1 MGISHHLNLPV
12 SQRGVIQKL
21 FIATGPTVPFFS
33 QCYSNFVLNF
43 CQIPQALRIGIAA
56 TYQVELTQ
64 GEIIPLGSALQQ
76 SLKEE
81 IQSVIFTALLK
92 ACDT

>member
-1 MGISHHLNLPV
+1 MGLSHCLNLPA

-21 FIATGPTVPFFS
+21 LVVTGPTVPFFS
-33 QCYSNFVLNF
+33 QGYSDFVVNF

-64 GEIIPLGSALQQ
+64 GKIIPLESALQW

-81 IQSVIFTALLK
+81 IQSIIFTALLK

>member
-1 MGISHHLNLPV
+1 MGLLSLSSHY
-12 SQRGVIQKL
+12 SDS
-21 FIATGPTVPFFS
+21 VP
-33 QCYSNFVLNF
+33 NF

-64 GEIIPLGSALQQ
+64 GEIIPLETALQQ

-81 IQSVIFTALLK
+81 IQNVIFMALLK